1 MSNWYG
7 WSLGVLFAVGLL
19 AAVWFLISH
28 RPSRWYR
35 LEAVNVYGW
44 PLLFSLL
51 YLRSIVLLVVRWP
64 PPNPENWWDAAVG
77 FGLLVLCDFLLVA
90 LLVSYRGFVRRERRR
105 DDERR

>member
-1 MSNWYG
+1 MSHWYG
-7 WSLGVLFAVGLL
+7 WSVGVFLAVGLV
-19 AAVWFLISH
+19 AAVLFLVTH

-44 PLLFSLL
+44 PLLFLLL
-51 YLRSIVLLVVRWP
+51 YARSIVLLIVRWP
-64 PPNPENWWDAAVG
+64 PPDPASWGDALIG